1 MCSSSCNL
9 SNRPHKPC
17 HARLPPSPPRS
28 SSSSLIWHH
37 LHQKNLTSEEQWEST
52 YLWIKLSSF
61 LVISNKLVI
70 YTQSTVTVISG
81 WFFLAKN
88 VNNYQL
94 KASILVAA
102 GSSRSEIKIKK
113 NKMLH
118 TCTLSYSTLQ
128 SLTLGLTQTQF
139 RKKACIQTLTSLSVT
154 PSVCHNVSLLVNQP
168 VTLHYYS
175 SNQ

>member
-9 SNRPHKPC
+9 SNRPRKPR

-37 LHQKNLTSEEQWEST
+37 LHHKNLTSKEQWEST

-102 GSSRSEIKIKK
+102 GSSRSEIRIKK
-113 NKMLH
+113 FKKY
-118 TCTLSYSTLQ
+118 CTSVHYLIQHYSLWLWD
-128 SLTLGLTQTQF
+128 SLKPNSE
-139 RKKACIQTLTSLSVT
+139 KKHVYR
-154 PSVCHNVSLLVNQP
+154 H
-168 VTLHYYS
+168 
-175 SNQ
+175 

>member
-9 SNRPHKPC
+9 SNRPRKPR

-37 LHQKNLTSEEQWEST
+37 LHHKNLTSKEQWEST

-94 KASILVAA
+94 QLVRADQK
-102 GSSRSEIKIKK
+102 SELKKKK
-113 NKMLH
+113 NTAHLYTILFNTKVFDFGTHSNPIQKKSMYTDTNLSV
-118 TCTLSYSTLQ
+118 SYSL
-128 SLTLGLTQTQF
+128 
-139 RKKACIQTLTSLSVT
+139 SLSQCQ
-154 PSVCHNVSLLVNQP
+154 SVSQSACHFTLLQ
-168 VTLHYYS
+168 
-175 SNQ
+175 